1 MPWPVEENKCIL
13 GQYPFAE
20 FSTCVRSKGIAV
32 GVLEILLFSTIL
44 NKTSLKKSF
53 PA

>member
-1 MPWPVEENKCIL
+1 MPWPVEENKYIL

-20 FSTCVRSKGIAV
+20 FSTCVRLKGITV
-32 GVLEILLFSTIL
+32 EVLEILLFLTIL
-44 NKTSLKKSF
+44 NKTLLKKSF